1 MSRFEISNIC
11 TWTKDGVGTKVLE
24 PQRII
29 DLRIIGFT
37 ICHGFVRDGV
47 PSGPGIYWEIFSPRT
62 GAVLLSNY

>member
-1 MSRFEISNIC
+1 M
-11 TWTKDGVGTKVLE
+11 
-24 PQRII
+24 II